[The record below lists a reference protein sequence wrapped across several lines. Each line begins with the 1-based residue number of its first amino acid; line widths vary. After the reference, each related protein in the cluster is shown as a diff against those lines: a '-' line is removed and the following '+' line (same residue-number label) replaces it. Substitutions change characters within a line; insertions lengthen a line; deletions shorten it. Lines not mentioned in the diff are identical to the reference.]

1 MTREATTAGGPAE
14 RASARI
20 VLALVADAATAAV
33 VEAELADTWRVRRTA
48 DLPALR
54 QAVARE
60 RPDVVLVDA
69 AQLGEEPHRAAA
81 SLRADFRTAGLPL
94 VAVVPAGTAE
104 EVLLELGDVVDDFVS
119 LPAPPNP
126 PAPGELRRRLAWAV
140 RRNAD
145 VNPMAAFTGLPGLL
159 RARQELVRQM
169 TIGEV
174 FAYCHLDLD
183 GFAAF
188 NQVYGYDRG
197 DQLILT
203 LAATLRRVSADLS
216 PEPFIGH
223 VAGDD
228 FIMICHAELARPAC
242 RDIADMFETDSVRLY
257 DDAER
262 ARGALEIVDRR
273 GHTHEVP
280 LITVSVGVATNEHRV
295 FASAHHVASIAL
307 EMLAFAKRS
316 QGSSVGVDR
325 RKA

>member
-1 MTREATTAGGPAE
+1 MTHEATVPAGAAE
-14 RASARI
+14 PPQRATARI
-20 VLALVADAATAAV
+20 ALSLVADDAVAAAVERELTAA
-33 VEAELADTWRVRRTA
+33 WRVRRTA

-69 AQLGEEPHRAAA
+69 AELGEEPHRAAA

-94 VAVVPAGTAE
+94 VAVVPATTSVAA
-104 EVLLELGDVVDDFVS
+104 LLELGDVVDDFVS
-119 LPAPPNP
+119 VPAP
-126 PAPGELRRRLAWAV
+126 AGELGRRLAWSV

-159 RARQELVRQM
+159 RARQELLRRM
-169 TIGEV
+169 TTGEV

-197 DQLILT
+197 DQLILA
-203 LAATLRRVSADLS
+203 LAATLRRVSADLA

-223 VAGDD
+223 VSGDD
-228 FIMICHAELARPAC
+228 FVLICDADQARPAC
-242 RDIADMFETDSVRLY
+242 RDVADMFEADSLRLY

-262 ARGALEIVDRR
+262 ARGALEVVDRR
-273 GHTHEVP
+273 GHRHEVP
-280 LITVSVGVATNEHRV
+280 LTTVSVGVATNEHRA
-295 FASAHHVASIAL
+295 FDSAHHVASIAL
-307 EMLAFAKRS
+307 EMLVFAKRS
-316 QGSSVGVDR
+316 RGSSVGVDR

>member
-1 MTREATTAGGPAE
+1 MTHEATAREEPLDRTGG
-14 RASARI
+14 SA
-20 VLALVADAATAAV
+20 VFCLVTDDAVAAAV
-33 VEAELADTWRVRRTA
+33 DAELAEAWRVRRMA
-48 DLPALR
+48 DLGALR

-69 AQLGEEPHRAAA
+69 GELGDEPHRAAA

-94 VAVVPAGTAE
+94 VAVVPAATPVAS
-104 EVLLELGDVVDDFVS
+104 LLELADVVDDYVTV
-119 LPAPPNP
+119 PGP
-126 PAPGELRRRLAWAV
+126 PADFAGELARRLAWAV

-159 RARQELVRQM
+159 RARQELVRRM
-169 TIGEV
+169 TSGEV

-188 NQVYGYDRG
+188 NKVYGYPRG
-197 DQLILT
+197 DQLILA
-203 LAATLRRVSADLS
+203 LAATLRRVSADLT

-228 FIMICHAELARPAC
+228 FLLVCAAELARPAC
-242 RDIADMFETDSVRLY
+242 RDVADMFEADSLRLY
-257 DDAER
+257 DDEER
-262 ARGALEIVDRR
+262 ARGALEIVDRT
-273 GHTHEVP
+273 GHTHQVP
-280 LITVSVGVATNEHRV
+280 LVTVSVGVATNEHRT
-295 FASAHHVASIAL
+295 FESAHHVASIAQ

-316 QGSSVGVDR
+316 EGSSVGVDR